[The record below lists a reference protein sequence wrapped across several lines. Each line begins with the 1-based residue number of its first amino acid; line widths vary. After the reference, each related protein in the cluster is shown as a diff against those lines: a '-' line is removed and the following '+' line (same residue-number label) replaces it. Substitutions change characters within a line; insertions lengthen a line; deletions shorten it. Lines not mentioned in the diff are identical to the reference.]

1 MDGGE
6 ECLGQF
12 DQYARELTMD
22 EVTREQ
28 EIKNAI
34 EGVLGPQGDYGDF
47 INSAQRPYSYDDIIF
62 YADDALCAMIW
73 LIVLLEISRYLIRKD
88 NSSLYFKRKRD
99 EYKALAFPLI
109 IQAVCIYYLYQM
121 NESMDDKRNYK
132 LQIVNT
138 YGQIRDFF
146 GGMMTM
152 GSVWLFREYRWVN
165 YTQSKSWS
173 QPQVTYIKR
182 QESRLPPK
190 ISDLENRITKVTAEK
205 RNMINS
211 MMALIE
217 SMRSILDES
226 KNLRIPITIPI
237 NEIRNEEIL
246 LTNMKKLKQNLK
258 KICEITTG
266 IIVANETGNPK
277 NIVHENNS
285 LKEANQ
291 NLKKELKAIQKESKT
306 AQKELKEKNQ
316 KARSEVKELEN
327 NLACYNQHNSLLEKE
342 LGTLKTA
349 NRKLSD
355 RIKAATKAFDD
366 LKSEHQQSLG
376 RITAFGTRLACLEG
390 ENLELKTM
398 LTNTQTKLT
407 SIKVNESVVTTK
419 ARLDG
424 LESANKILEKEN
436 SRLREENECSICC
449 EELKRE
455 SNKKWEAFVPC
466 GHRFC
471 STCSRNICSSLSGH
485 NQRVCPNCRTDVK
498 QILTLYD
505 T

>member
-1 MDGGE
+1 MGE
-6 ECLGQF
+6 EF
-12 DQYARELTMD
+12 EELID
-22 EVTREQ
+22 
-28 EIKNAI
+28 
-34 EGVLGPQGDYGDF
+34 
-47 INSAQRPYSYDDIIF
+47 SAQRPYSYDNILF
-62 YADDALCAMIW
+62 TASDALTGLIW
-73 LIVLLEISRYLIRKD
+73 LIVMLEISRYLIRND
-88 NSSLYFKRKRD
+88 SSILYFKRKRD
-99 EYKALAFPLI
+99 EYKALAIPLI
-109 IQAVCIYYLYQM
+109 IQTICIYCLYQT
-121 NESMDDKRNYK
+121 NEAMDDKQNYK
-132 LQIVNT
+132 LEIHNK
-138 YGQIRDFF
+138 YGQTRDFL

-152 GSVWLFREYRWVN
+152 GLLWLFREYRWVDYIQN
-165 YTQSKSWS
+165 KSLS
-173 QPQVTYIKR
+173 QPQVAHIKR
-182 QESRLPPK
+182 PISRLPPK
-190 ISDLENRITKVTAEK
+190 ISDLENRMAKVTTEK
-205 RNMINS
+205 RNIVNS
-211 MMALIE
+211 MMTLIE

-237 NEIRNEEIL
+237 NEIRNEEL
-246 LTNMKKLKQNLK
+246 LMTNMKKLKQNLK
-258 KICEITTG
+258 KVCDATAG

-277 NIVHENNS
+277 NIVDENNL

-291 NLKKELKAIQKESKT
+291 NLKKEFKALQKESRT
-306 AQKELKEKNQ
+306 IQKELKEKNQ

-327 NLACYNQHNSLLEKE
+327 NLTCNNQHNSLLEKE
-342 LGTLKTA
+342 LESLKNA

-355 RIKAATKAFDD
+355 RIKASTKAFDD

-390 ENLELKTM
+390 ENFELKTS
-398 LTNTQTKLT
+398 LTNTQTQLT
-407 SIKVNESVVTTK
+407 SIKVDQSVVTTK

-471 STCSRNICSSLSGH
+471 STCSRNICSGLSGH

>member
-1 MDGGE
+1 MD
-6 ECLGQF
+6 
-12 DQYARELTMD
+12 DSA
-22 EVTREQ
+22 
-28 EIKNAI
+28 IKNAVD
-34 EGVLGPQGDYGDF
+34 GVLSGRDYENF
-47 INSAQRPYSYDDIIF
+47 MNTAQTPYSYDNIIF
-62 YADDALCAMIW
+62 MADDALYAVIL

-88 NSSLYFKRKRD
+88 NSSLYFKRKLD
-99 EYKALAFPLI
+99 EYKALAIPLI
-109 IQAVCIYYLYQM
+109 AQTFCIYFLYLM
-121 NESMDDKRNYK
+121 NESMDDKENYK
-132 LQIVNT
+132 LQIVNK
-138 YGQIRDFF
+138 YGQARDFL

-152 GSVWLFREYRWVN
+152 GSLWLFREYRWVN
-165 YTQSKSWS
+165 YIQNQFGSH
-173 QPQVTYIKR
+173 QVAHVKR

-190 ISDLENRITKVTAEK
+190 ISDLENRISKVTAEK
-205 RNMINS
+205 RNIVNS

-226 KNLRIPITIPI
+226 KNLRVPITIPI

-327 NLACYNQHNSLLEKE
+327 DLACYNQHNSLLEKE

-355 RIKAATKAFDD
+355 RIKASTKALDD

-390 ENLELKTM
+390 ENFELKTM

-407 SIKVNESVVTTK
+407 SIKVDESVVTTK

-471 STCSRNICSSLSGH
+471 STCSRNICSGLNGH